1 MLERKNVSEENVIS
15 TNNMDEVKAE
25 LQKDIVQ
32 LQQRIKDL
40 RERKEAHEQMFNR
53 ELQQAYKSLD
63 RKQSLIVKLK

>member
-1 MLERKNVSEENVIS
+1 MKQRENITEENIIS